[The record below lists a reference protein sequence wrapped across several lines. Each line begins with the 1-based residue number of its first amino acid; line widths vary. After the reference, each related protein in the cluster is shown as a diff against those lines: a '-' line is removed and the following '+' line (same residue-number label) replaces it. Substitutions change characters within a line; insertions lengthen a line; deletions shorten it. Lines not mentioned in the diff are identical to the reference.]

1 MDEYV
6 KTIQDALKD
15 SKKFF
20 SNASKQ
26 ERELWVV
33 REFLSYLPIDVVDA
47 DVCPAP
53 KEPNDVTYGQY
64 GFQVKEVLSKGRRR
78 GDEYSEKLYAITEE
92 TQPEDLLEPYSPIHI
107 PLNEVLPRIAE
118 DLARHRI
125 EKYERPGRVMTAGD
139 IDVLVYLN
147 LSSTTYT
154 NDEVT
159 DLHDEFK
166 NWKSVSLVTNN
177 CAIVLDC
184 SDHCNQ
190 LLGRRVGILYVNK
203 HVKN

>member
-6 KTIQDALKD
+6 KAIQNALKD

-26 ERELWVV
+26 ERELWVL
-33 REFLSYLPIDVVDA
+33 REFLSYLPIDIVDS
-47 DVCPAP
+47 DICPAP
-53 KEPNDVTYGQY
+53 REPNDVTYGLY

-78 GDEYSEKLYAITEE
+78 GDEYSEKLGEITDK

-125 EKYERPGRVMTAGD
+125 EKYERLGRGMTTGD

-147 LSSTTYT
+147 LSGITYT
-154 NDEVT
+154 SDEVT
-159 DLHDEFK
+159 DLHNEFK
-166 NWKSVSLVTNN
+166 YWKSVSLVANN
-177 CAIVLDC
+177 CAIVLAC

-190 LLGRRVGILYVNK
+190 LLGRRVGTLYVNK

>member
-1 MDEYV
+1 MDDYV
-6 KTIQDALKD
+6 KTIKNALKD

-20 SNASKQ
+20 SNASKR
-26 ERELWVV
+26 ERELWVL
-33 REFLSYLPIDVVDA
+33 REFLSYLPIDIVDT
-47 DVCPAP
+47 DIGPASE
-53 KEPNDVTYGQY
+53 EPNDVTYGQY
-64 GFQVKEVLSKGRRR
+64 GFQVKEVLSEGRKRC
-78 GDEYSEKLYAITEE
+78 DEYSEKLDAITEE

-107 PLNEVLPRIAE
+107 PLNDVLPRIAD

-125 EKYERPGRVMTAGD
+125 EKYERPGRVVPTNR

-154 NDEVT
+154 NDQVT
-159 DLHDEFK
+159 NLHDEFE
-166 NWKSVSLVTNN
+166 NWKSVSLVSNN
-177 CAIVLDC
+177 CAIVLAC

-190 LLGRRVGILYVNK
+190 LLERHVGTLYVKK